1 MCVLVCVRACD
12 SLMVGGER
20 AALHA
25 KLTPQAVRVSLHGTQ
40 KRTHWF
46 ERKAGRSG
54 WSRFGSQL

>member
-1 MCVLVCVRACD
+1 MRACD

-25 KLTPQAVRVSLHGTQ
+25 KLTPQAVRVSLHGAQ

-46 ERKAGRSG
+46 GGKAGRDLVLNYE
-54 WSRFGSQL
+54 FKFTANLN

>member
-1 MCVLVCVRACD
+1 MCVLVCVWACE

-25 KLTPQAVRVSLHGTQ
+25 KLTPQAVRVSCMELRKGHTGG
-40 KRTHWF
+40 
-46 ERKAGRSG
+46 KAGRSG